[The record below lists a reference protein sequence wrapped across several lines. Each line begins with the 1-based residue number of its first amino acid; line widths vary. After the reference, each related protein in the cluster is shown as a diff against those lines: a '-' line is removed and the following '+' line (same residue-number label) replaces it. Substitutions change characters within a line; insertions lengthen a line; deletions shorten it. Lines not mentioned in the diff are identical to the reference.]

1 MPYLNNKNKN
11 RLFVELCQDYHEKVL
26 KYLYYAIRDLEDA
39 KDLTQEVFTL
49 VYHRIDEV
57 ANHPNKAGFI
67 FQTAKYT
74 ATNFKRKAS
83 KKALMEYPLE
93 PELISATSDAYDEL
107 QNHYDQEID
116 EDCYVPS
123 VLAALSVEK
132 QALYRLHYIEK
143 KSYREIAQSLGITEV
158 NLRMK
163 YVRLR
168 KEIKHIVQSV
178 AKENFI

>member
-1 MPYLNNKNKN
+1 LPYLNNKNKN

-26 KYLYYAIRDLEDA
+26 KYLYYTIRDLEDA

-49 VYHRIDEV
+49 VYHRMDEV

-74 ATNFKRKAS
+74 AANFKRKAS

-93 PELISATSDAYDEL
+93 PELMTASSDLYDEL
-107 QNHYDQEID
+107 QMRYDQEID
-116 EDCYVPS
+116 EGRYIPT
-123 VLAALSVEK
+123 VLAALSEEK
-132 QALYRLHYIEK
+132 QALYRLHYLEN
-143 KSYREIAQSLGITEV
+143 KSYREIAQSLGTTEV

-168 KEIKHIVQSV
+168 REIKHIVQSI